1 MKRTKPVIPSKLLTE
16 LVPGMGETGFQGRT
30 LGESF
35 GIWKEMI
42 EDEDCT
48 ILMGLSGAMI
58 PAGMQKCL
66 TELAEHCYIDAVVS
80 TGANIFHD
88 TCEHTGIGHYIG
100 HQNADDSLLY
110 SKGIDRI
117 YNVFAYENEFR
128 SMDHELCT
136 FIEGLSPFNGSS
148 REFTA
153 LLADYLKNRHPGG
166 NSFLSA
172 CRKKD
177 IPVFIPAICDSSIGI
192 ALLMARRR
200 GAKIDIDQI
209 MDTDEVAE
217 IVERSKKTGVVFIGG
232 GVPKNFIQQTQVIA
246 SIHNNNQGGHAYAI
260 QYTTDVPHWGGL
272 SGCTLE
278 EGVSWGKEAP
288 EAKKVQCFCDATIAI
303 PVITSALI
311 GSETKRNVRNTAI
324 INYQS

>member
-1 MKRTKPVIPSKLLTE
+1 M
-16 LVPGMGETGFQGRT
+16 

-35 GIWKEMI
+35 RIWKEMI
-42 EDEDCT
+42 EDDDCT
-48 ILMGLSGAMI
+48 IIMGLSGAMI

-66 TELAEHCYIDAVVS
+66 IELAEHHYIDAVVS

-88 TCEHTGIGHYIG
+88 ACEHAGIGHYIG
-100 HQNADDSLLY
+100 HHNADDFLLY

-128 SMDHELCT
+128 TMDQELCT
-136 FIEGLSPFNGSS
+136 FFEGISPFNGSS
-148 REFTA
+148 RELAA
-153 LLADYLKNRHPGG
+153 LVADYLDRRYPGG
-166 NSFLSA
+166 TSFLSA
-172 CRKKD
+172 CRNND

-200 GAKIDIDQI
+200 GAKIDVDQI
-209 MDTDEVAE
+209 GDTEE
-217 IVERSKKTGVVFIGG
+217 IAVRVEKAKKTGVVFIGG

-246 SIHNNNQGGHAYAI
+246 SIHDNYSVGHAYAI

-272 SGCTLE
+272 SGCTLD

-303 PVITSALI
+303 PVVVSALI
-311 GSETKRNVRNTAI
+311 DSGTTRNPGITGT
-324 INYQS
+324 IN

>member
-1 MKRTKPVIPSKLLTE
+1 MKRTTPIPPSCSVSE
-16 LVPGMGETGFQGRT
+16 LVSGLSQTGFQGRM

-35 GIWKEMI
+35 RIWKEMI
-42 EDEDCT
+42 GDDECT
-48 ILMGLSGAMI
+48 IILGLSGAMI

-66 TELAEHCYIDAVVS
+66 IELAENRYIDAVVS

-88 TCEHTGIGHYIG
+88 ACEHAGIGHYIG
-100 HQNADDSLLY
+100 HHNADDSLLF

-117 YNVFAYENEFR
+117 YNVFAYESEFR
-128 SMDHELCT
+128 MMDRELCT

-148 REFTA
+148 RELSG
-153 LLADYLKNRHPGG
+153 LLADWLEKRHPDGK
-166 NSFLSA
+166 SFLST
-172 CRKKD
+172 CSKND

-200 GAKIDIDQI
+200 GAEIDVDQI
-209 MDTDEVAE
+209 KDTDEIAK
-217 IVERSKKTGVVFIGG
+217 IVEMAKKTGVIFIGG

-246 SIHNNNQGGHAYAI
+246 SIHENYSGGHSYAI

-303 PVITSALI
+303 PVIVSALI
-311 GSETKRNVRNTAI
+311 ESETKRNTGNTAT
-324 INYQS
+324 INY